1 MSIRTI
7 RTGVRILFLL
17 AHSIRFQMGYFT
29 IAATRGLVKPAQRA
43 IPVYTCLGKGAD
55 NNATISLTLFNTS
68 L

>member
-1 MSIRTI
+1 
-7 RTGVRILFLL
+7 
-17 AHSIRFQMGYFT
+17 MGYFT